1 MTDSLFVLK
10 NEKIMKRNTKV
21 MADSLFCTTYTI
33 GFVTRVTL
41 PFSTQNGTLK
51 KNTTMST
58 NDEHID
64 ILPTLND
71 AGRETVEDLI
81 LQNKTLD
88 ALIKGLMA
96 DLETFKKYNEGAG
109 SPQDTVRFTMQL
121 NIMKDKKNRNLAAI
135 NEIIKQ
141 HKEDTSL

>member
-1 MTDSLFVLK
+1 
-10 NEKIMKRNTKV
+10 
-21 MADSLFCTTYTI
+21 
-33 GFVTRVTL
+33 
-41 PFSTQNGTLK
+41 
-51 KNTTMST
+51 MST
-58 NDEHID
+58 NDEHTE

-96 DLETFKKYNEGAG
+96 DLETFKKYNEGKG

-121 NIMKDKKNRNLAAI
+121 NIMKDKKSRNLASI

-141 HKEDTSL
+141 HKDNTSL